1 MKLFVLLLAVVA
13 VLGAILIPQ
22 VFYVV
27 DETQVAVLTRF
38 GEPRKEITSPGL
50 NTKTPFVEQVTYLDK
65 RLLIFDALPDSLLTK
80 DKKRLVIDVYA
91 RGRITEPL
99 LFVETVR
106 TESGAVSRAVDILT
120 SELRVEIA
128 RDDQSEIIRT
138 SRETIMNRVRDAVK
152 PKLLEFGI
160 QVVDVRIKRA
170 DFPGEIANSVY
181 ERMKAERKRIADR
194 ERAAGAKADLEKR
207 SNVDRVA
214 VEIRSAATRDAD
226 IIRGCGEAESIAIFA
241 DALSRDPEFFT
252 FQRSLETYTQY
263 FDTNTTIV
271 GSAQDLG
278 QVFED
283 VRQAMAT
290 SAAAPDV
297 VPGTETGDTV
307 LESSCDKVDAVTAA
321 RTLLANDLDTEPR
334 ALLEKSA
341 VEEDWPSSALGCPE
355 EEGQEYDEEI
365 NPGDKVVLEFE
376 GEIYEV
382 HTGIDDDGD
391 PFARRCDEEPEDA
404 A

>member
-1 MKLFVLLLAVVA
+1 MKILVILIVIVA
-13 VLGAILIPQ
+13 ILGAIFVPQ
-22 VFYVV
+22 FLFIV

-38 GEPRKEITSPGL
+38 GEPRKQITRPGL
-50 NTKTPFVEQVTYLDK
+50 YTKTPFAEQVTYLDK
-65 RLLIFDALPDSLLTK
+65 RLLIFDALPDSLITK

-91 RGRITEPL
+91 RGRIINPL

-106 TESGAVSRAVDILT
+106 TESQAVSRAVDILT

-128 RDDQSEIIRT
+128 RDDQSEIIQT
-138 SRETIMNRVRDAVK
+138 SREAIMLRVRDAVA
-152 PKLLEFGI
+152 PKLLSFGI
-160 QVVDVRIKRA
+160 EIIDVRIKRA

-252 FQRSLETYTQY
+252 FQRSLETYTKY
-263 FDTNTTIV
+263 FDKNTTIV

-283 VRQAMAT
+283 VRHAMAN

-297 VPGTETGDTV
+297 VPGTGVDDV
-307 LESSCDKVDAVTAA
+307 ALESSCQEVEAVTAA

-334 ALLEKSA
+334 ALIIQSTDEVDWA
-341 VEEDWPSSALGCPE
+341 NVAIGCEEAGVSYA
-355 EEGQEYDEEI
+355 QVI
-365 NPGDKVVLEFE
+365 TPGYRMVFEFE
-376 GEIYEV
+376 GETYEV
-382 HTGIDDDGD
+382 HTSADGKQV
-391 PFARRCDEEPEDA
+391 ARCEEEPESGA
-404 A
+404 

>member
-1 MKLFVLLLAVVA
+1 MKILVILIVIVA
-13 VLGAILIPQ
+13 ILGAIFVPQ
-22 VFYVV
+22 FLYIV

-38 GEPRKEITSPGL
+38 GEPRKQITSPGL
-50 NTKTPFVEQVTYLDK
+50 YIKTPFAEQVTYLDK
-65 RLLIFDALPDSLLTK
+65 RLLIFDALPDSLITK

-91 RGRITEPL
+91 RGRIINPL

-106 TESGAVSRAVDILT
+106 TESQAVSRAVDILT

-128 RDDQSEIIRT
+128 RDDQSEIIQT
-138 SRETIMNRVRDAVK
+138 SREAIMLRVRDAVA
-152 PKLLEFGI
+152 PKLLPFGI
-160 QVVDVRIKRA
+160 EIVDVRIKRA

-252 FQRSLETYTQY
+252 FQRSLETYTKY
-263 FDTNTTIV
+263 FDKNTTIV

-283 VRQAMAT
+283 VRHAMAN

-297 VPGTETGDTV
+297 VPGTGVDDV
-307 LESSCDKVDAVTAA
+307 ALESSCQEVEAVTAA

-334 ALLEKSA
+334 ALIIQSTDEVDWA
-341 VEEDWPSSALGCPE
+341 NAAIGCEEAGVSYA
-355 EEGQEYDEEI
+355 QVI
-365 NPGDKVVLEFE
+365 TPGYRMVFEFE
-376 GEIYEV
+376 GETYEV
-382 HTGIDDDGD
+382 HTSADGKQV
-391 PFARRCDEEPEDA
+391 ARCEEEPESGA
-404 A
+404 

>member
-1 MKLFVLLLAVVA
+1 MKILVILIVIVA
-13 VLGAILIPQ
+13 ILGAIFVPQ
-22 VFYVV
+22 FLYIV

-38 GEPRKEITSPGL
+38 GEPRKQITRPGL
-50 NTKTPFVEQVTYLDK
+50 YTKTPFAEQVTYLDK
-65 RLLIFDALPDSLLTK
+65 RLLIFDALPDSLITK

-91 RGRITEPL
+91 RGRIINPL

-106 TESGAVSRAVDILT
+106 TESQAVSRAVDILT

-128 RDDQSEIIRT
+128 RDDQSEIIQT
-138 SRETIMNRVRDAVK
+138 SREAIMLRVRDAVA
-152 PKLLEFGI
+152 PKLLPFGI
-160 QVVDVRIKRA
+160 EIIDVRIKRA

-252 FQRSLETYTQY
+252 FQRSLETYTKY
-263 FDTNTTIV
+263 FDKNTTIV

-283 VRQAMAT
+283 VRHAMAN

-297 VPGTETGDTV
+297 VPGTGVDDV
-307 LESSCDKVDAVTAA
+307 ALESSCQEVEAVTAA

-334 ALLEKSA
+334 ALIIQSTDEVDWA
-341 VEEDWPSSALGCPE
+341 NVAIGCEEAGVSYA
-355 EEGQEYDEEI
+355 QVI
-365 NPGDKVVLEFE
+365 TPGYRMVFEFE
-376 GEIYEV
+376 GETYEV
-382 HTGIDDDGD
+382 HTSADGKQV
-391 PFARRCDEEPEDA
+391 ARCEEEPESGA
-404 A
+404 

>member
-1 MKLFVLLLAVVA
+1 MKILVILIVIVA
-13 VLGAILIPQ
+13 ILGAIFVPQ
-22 VFYVV
+22 FLYIV

-38 GEPRKEITSPGL
+38 GEPRKQITSPGL
-50 NTKTPFVEQVTYLDK
+50 YIKTPFAEQVTYLDK
-65 RLLIFDALPDSLLTK
+65 RLLIFDALPDSLITK

-91 RGRITEPL
+91 RGRIINPL

-106 TESGAVSRAVDILT
+106 TESQAVSRAVDILT

-128 RDDQSEIIRT
+128 RDDQSEIIQT
-138 SRETIMNRVRDAVK
+138 SREAIMLRVRDAVS
-152 PKLLEFGI
+152 PKLLSFGI
-160 QVVDVRIKRA
+160 EIIDVRIKRA

-252 FQRSLETYTQY
+252 FQRSLETYTKY
-263 FDTNTTIV
+263 FDKNTTIV

-283 VRQAMAT
+283 VRHAMAN

-297 VPGTETGDTV
+297 VPGTGVDDV
-307 LESSCDKVDAVTAA
+307 ALESSCQEVEAVTAA

-334 ALLEKSA
+334 ALIIQSTDEVDWA
-341 VEEDWPSSALGCPE
+341 NAAIGCEEAGVSYA
-355 EEGQEYDEEI
+355 QVI
-365 NPGDKVVLEFE
+365 TPGYRMVFEFE
-376 GEIYEV
+376 GETYEV
-382 HTGIDDDGD
+382 HTSADGKQV
-391 PFARRCDEEPEDA
+391 ARCEEEPESGA
-404 A
+404 

>member
-1 MKLFVLLLAVVA
+1 MKILVILIVIVA
-13 VLGAILIPQ
+13 ILGAIFVPQ
-22 VFYVV
+22 FLYIV

-38 GEPRKEITSPGL
+38 GEPRKQITSPGL
-50 NTKTPFVEQVTYLDK
+50 YIKTPFAEQVTYLDK
-65 RLLIFDALPDSLLTK
+65 RLLIFDALPDSLITK

-91 RGRITEPL
+91 RGRIINPL

-106 TESGAVSRAVDILT
+106 TESQAVSRAVDILT

-128 RDDQSEIIRT
+128 RDDQSEIIQT
-138 SRETIMNRVRDAVK
+138 SREAIMLRVRDAVA
-152 PKLLEFGI
+152 PKLLSFGI
-160 QVVDVRIKRA
+160 EIIDVRIKRA

-252 FQRSLETYTQY
+252 FQRSLETYTKY
-263 FDTNTTIV
+263 FDKNTTIV

-283 VRQAMAT
+283 VRHAMAN

-297 VPGTETGDTV
+297 VPGTGVDDV
-307 LESSCDKVDAVTAA
+307 ALESSCQEVEAVTAA

-334 ALLEKSA
+334 ALIIQSTDEVDWA
-341 VEEDWPSSALGCPE
+341 NAAIGCEEAGVSYA
-355 EEGQEYDEEI
+355 QVI
-365 NPGDKVVLEFE
+365 TPGYRMVFEFE
-376 GEIYEV
+376 GETYEV
-382 HTGIDDDGD
+382 HTSADGKQV
-391 PFARRCDEEPEDA
+391 ARCEEEPESGA
-404 A
+404 

>member
-1 MKLFVLLLAVVA
+1 MKILVILIVIVA
-13 VLGAILIPQ
+13 ILGAIFVPQ
-22 VFYVV
+22 FLYIV

-38 GEPRKEITSPGL
+38 GEPRKQITSPGL
-50 NTKTPFVEQVTYLDK
+50 YIKTPFAEQVTYLDK
-65 RLLIFDALPDSLLTK
+65 RLLIFDALPDSLITK

-91 RGRITEPL
+91 RGRIINPL

-106 TESGAVSRAVDILT
+106 TESQAVSRAVDILT

-128 RDDQSEIIRT
+128 RDDQSEIIQT
-138 SRETIMNRVRDAVK
+138 SREAIMLRVRDAVA
-152 PKLLEFGI
+152 PKLLAFGI
-160 QVVDVRIKRA
+160 EIIDVRIKRA

-252 FQRSLETYTQY
+252 FQRSLETYTKY
-263 FDTNTTIV
+263 FDKNTTIV

-283 VRQAMAT
+283 VRHAMAN

-297 VPGTETGDTV
+297 VPGTGVDDV
-307 LESSCDKVDAVTAA
+307 ALESSCQEVEAVTAA

-334 ALLEKSA
+334 ALIIQSTDEVDWA
-341 VEEDWPSSALGCPE
+341 NAAIGCEEAGVSYA
-355 EEGQEYDEEI
+355 QVI
-365 NPGDKVVLEFE
+365 TPGYRMVFEFE
-376 GEIYEV
+376 GETYEV
-382 HTGIDDDGD
+382 HTSADGKQV
-391 PFARRCDEEPEDA
+391 ARCEEEPESGA
-404 A
+404 

>member
-1 MKLFVLLLAVVA
+1 MKILVILIVIVA
-13 VLGAILIPQ
+13 ILGAIFVPQ
-22 VFYVV
+22 FLYIV

-38 GEPRKEITSPGL
+38 GEPRKQITSPGL
-50 NTKTPFVEQVTYLDK
+50 YIKTPFAEQVTYLDK
-65 RLLIFDALPDSLLTK
+65 RLLIFDALPDSLITK

-91 RGRITEPL
+91 RGRIINPL

-106 TESGAVSRAVDILT
+106 TESQAVSRAVDILT

-128 RDDQSEIIRT
+128 RDDQSEIIQT
-138 SRETIMNRVRDAVK
+138 SREAIMLRVRDAVA
-152 PKLLEFGI
+152 PKLLPFGI
-160 QVVDVRIKRA
+160 EIIDVRIKRA

-252 FQRSLETYTQY
+252 FQRSLETYTKY
-263 FDTNTTIV
+263 FDKNTTIV

-283 VRQAMAT
+283 VRHAMAN

-297 VPGTETGDTV
+297 VPGTGVDDV
-307 LESSCDKVDAVTAA
+307 ALESSCQEVEAVTAA

-334 ALLEKSA
+334 ALIIQSTDEVDWA
-341 VEEDWPSSALGCPE
+341 NAAIGCEEAGVSYA
-355 EEGQEYDEEI
+355 QVI
-365 NPGDKVVLEFE
+365 TPGYRMVFEFE
-376 GEIYEV
+376 GETYEV
-382 HTGIDDDGD
+382 HTSADGKQV
-391 PFARRCDEEPEDA
+391 ARCEEEPESGA
-404 A
+404 

>member
-1 MKLFVLLLAVVA
+1 MKILVILIVIVA
-13 VLGAILIPQ
+13 ILGAIFVPQ
-22 VFYVV
+22 FLYIV

-38 GEPRKEITSPGL
+38 GEPRKQITSPGL
-50 NTKTPFVEQVTYLDK
+50 YIKTPFAEQVTYLDK
-65 RLLIFDALPDSLLTK
+65 RLLIFDALPDSLITK

-91 RGRITEPL
+91 RGRIINPL

-106 TESGAVSRAVDILT
+106 TESQAVSRAVDILT

-128 RDDQSEIIRT
+128 RDDQSEIIQT
-138 SRETIMNRVRDAVK
+138 SREAIMLRVRDAVA
-152 PKLLEFGI
+152 PKLLSFGI
-160 QVVDVRIKRA
+160 EIIDVRIKRA

-252 FQRSLETYTQY
+252 FQRSLETYTKY
-263 FDTNTTIV
+263 FDKNTTIV

-283 VRQAMAT
+283 VRHAMAN

-297 VPGTETGDTV
+297 VPGTGVDDV
-307 LESSCDKVDAVTAA
+307 ALESSCQEVEAVTAA

-334 ALLEKSA
+334 ALIIQSTDEVDWA
-341 VEEDWPSSALGCPE
+341 NVAIGCEEAGVSYA
-355 EEGQEYDEEI
+355 QVI
-365 NPGDKVVLEFE
+365 TPGYRMVFEFE
-376 GEIYEV
+376 GETYEV
-382 HTGIDDDGD
+382 HTSADGKQV
-391 PFARRCDEEPEDA
+391 ARCEEEPESGA
-404 A
+404 

>member
-1 MKLFVLLLAVVA
+1 MKILVILIVIVA
-13 VLGAILIPQ
+13 ILGAIFVPQ
-22 VFYVV
+22 FLYIV

-38 GEPRKEITSPGL
+38 GEPRKQITSPGL
-50 NTKTPFVEQVTYLDK
+50 YIKTPFAEQVTYLDK
-65 RLLIFDALPDSLLTK
+65 RLLIFDALPDSLITK

-91 RGRITEPL
+91 RGRIINPL

-106 TESGAVSRAVDILT
+106 TESQAVSRAVDILT

-128 RDDQSEIIRT
+128 RDDQSEIIQT
-138 SRETIMNRVRDAVK
+138 SREAIMIRVRDAVA
-152 PKLLEFGI
+152 PKLLSFGI
-160 QVVDVRIKRA
+160 EIIDVRIKRA

-252 FQRSLETYTQY
+252 FQRSLETYTKY
-263 FDTNTTIV
+263 FDKNTTIV

-283 VRQAMAT
+283 VRHAMAN

-297 VPGTETGDTV
+297 VPGTGVDDV
-307 LESSCDKVDAVTAA
+307 ALESSCQEVEAVTAA

-334 ALLEKSA
+334 ALIIQSTDEVDWA
-341 VEEDWPSSALGCPE
+341 NAAIGCEEAGVSYA
-355 EEGQEYDEEI
+355 QVI
-365 NPGDKVVLEFE
+365 TPGYRMVFEFE
-376 GEIYEV
+376 GETYEV
-382 HTGIDDDGD
+382 HTSADGKQV
-391 PFARRCDEEPEDA
+391 ARCEEEPESGA
-404 A
+404 

>member
-1 MKLFVLLLAVVA
+1 MKILVILIVIVA
-13 VLGAILIPQ
+13 ILGAIFVPQ
-22 VFYVV
+22 FLYIV

-38 GEPRKEITSPGL
+38 GEPRKQITSPGL
-50 NTKTPFVEQVTYLDK
+50 YIKTPFAEQVTYLDK
-65 RLLIFDALPDSLLTK
+65 RLLIFDALPDSLITK

-91 RGRITEPL
+91 RGRIINPL

-106 TESGAVSRAVDILT
+106 TESQAVSRAVDILT

-128 RDDQSEIIRT
+128 RDDQSEIIQT
-138 SRETIMNRVRDAVK
+138 SREAIMLRVRDAVA
-152 PKLLEFGI
+152 PKLLSFGI
-160 QVVDVRIKRA
+160 EIIDVRIKRA

-252 FQRSLETYTQY
+252 FQRSLETYTKY
-263 FDTNTTIV
+263 FDKNTTIV

-283 VRQAMAT
+283 VRHAMAN

-297 VPGTETGDTV
+297 VPGTGVDDV
-307 LESSCDKVDAVTAA
+307 ALESSCQEVEAVTAA

-334 ALLEKSA
+334 ALIIQSTDEVDWA
-341 VEEDWPSSALGCPE
+341 NAAIGCEEAGVSYA
-355 EEGQEYDEEI
+355 QVI
-365 NPGDKVVLEFE
+365 TPGYRMMFEFE
-376 GEIYEV
+376 GETYEV
-382 HTGIDDDGD
+382 HTSADGKQV
-391 PFARRCDEEPEDA
+391 ARCEEEPESGA
-404 A
+404 

>member
-1 MKLFVLLLAVVA
+1 MKILVILIVIVA
-13 VLGAILIPQ
+13 ILGAIFVPQ
-22 VFYVV
+22 FLYIV

-38 GEPRKEITSPGL
+38 GEPRKQITSPGL
-50 NTKTPFVEQVTYLDK
+50 YIKTPFAEQVTYLDK
-65 RLLIFDALPDSLLTK
+65 RLLIFDALPDSLITK

-91 RGRITEPL
+91 RGRIVNPL

-106 TESGAVSRAVDILT
+106 TESQAVSRAVDILT

-128 RDDQSEIIRT
+128 RDDQSEIIQT
-138 SRETIMNRVRDAVK
+138 SREAIMLRVRDAVA
-152 PKLLEFGI
+152 PKLLPFGI
-160 QVVDVRIKRA
+160 EIVDVRIKRA

-252 FQRSLETYTQY
+252 FQRSLETYTKY
-263 FDTNTTIV
+263 FDKNTTIV

-283 VRQAMAT
+283 VRHAMAN

-297 VPGTETGDTV
+297 VPGTGVDDV
-307 LESSCDKVDAVTAA
+307 ALESSCQEVEAVTAA

-334 ALLEKSA
+334 ALIIQSTDEVDWA
-341 VEEDWPSSALGCPE
+341 NAAIGCEEAGVSYA
-355 EEGQEYDEEI
+355 QVI
-365 NPGDKVVLEFE
+365 TPGYRMVFEFE
-376 GEIYEV
+376 GETYEV
-382 HTGIDDDGD
+382 HTSADGKQV
-391 PFARRCDEEPEDA
+391 ARCEEEPESGA
-404 A
+404 

>member
-1 MKLFVLLLAVVA
+1 MKILVILIVIVA
-13 VLGAILIPQ
+13 ILGAIFVPQ
-22 VFYVV
+22 FLYIV

-38 GEPRKEITSPGL
+38 GEPRKQITSPGL
-50 NTKTPFVEQVTYLDK
+50 YIKTPFAEQVTYLDK
-65 RLLIFDALPDSLLTK
+65 RLLIFDALPDSLITK

-91 RGRITEPL
+91 RGRIINPL

-106 TESGAVSRAVDILT
+106 TESQAVSRAVDILT

-128 RDDQSEIIRT
+128 RDDQSEIIQT
-138 SRETIMNRVRDAVK
+138 SREAIMLRVRDAVA
-152 PKLLEFGI
+152 PKLLPFGI
-160 QVVDVRIKRA
+160 EIIDVRIKRA

-252 FQRSLETYTQY
+252 FQRSLETYTKY
-263 FDTNTTIV
+263 FDKNTTIV

-283 VRQAMAT
+283 VRHAMAN

-297 VPGTETGDTV
+297 VPGTGVDDV
-307 LESSCDKVDAVTAA
+307 ALESSCQEVEAVTAA

-334 ALLEKSA
+334 ALIIQSTDEVDWA
-341 VEEDWPSSALGCPE
+341 NVAIGCEEAGVSYA
-355 EEGQEYDEEI
+355 QVI
-365 NPGDKVVLEFE
+365 TPGYRMMFEFE
-376 GEIYEV
+376 GETYEV
-382 HTGIDDDGD
+382 HTSADGKQV
-391 PFARRCDEEPEDA
+391 ARCEEEPESGA
-404 A
+404 

>member
-1 MKLFVLLLAVVA
+1 MKILVILIVIVA
-13 VLGAILIPQ
+13 ILGAIFVPQ
-22 VFYVV
+22 FLYIV

-38 GEPRKEITSPGL
+38 GEPRKQITSPGL
-50 NTKTPFVEQVTYLDK
+50 YIKTPFAEQVTYLDK
-65 RLLIFDALPDSLLTK
+65 RLLIFDALPDSLITK

-91 RGRITEPL
+91 RGRIINPL

-106 TESGAVSRAVDILT
+106 TESQAVSRAVDILT

-128 RDDQSEIIRT
+128 RDDQSEIIQA
-138 SRETIMNRVRDAVK
+138 SREAIMLRVRDAVA
-152 PKLLEFGI
+152 PKLLPFGI
-160 QVVDVRIKRA
+160 EIIDVRIKRA

-252 FQRSLETYTQY
+252 FQRSLETYTKY
-263 FDTNTTIV
+263 FDKNTTIV

-283 VRQAMAT
+283 VRHAMAN

-297 VPGTETGDTV
+297 VPGTGVDDV
-307 LESSCDKVDAVTAA
+307 ALESSCQEVEAVTAA

-334 ALLEKSA
+334 ALIIQSTDEVDWA
-341 VEEDWPSSALGCPE
+341 NAAIGCEEAGVSYA
-355 EEGQEYDEEI
+355 QVI
-365 NPGDKVVLEFE
+365 TPGYRMVFEFE
-376 GEIYEV
+376 GETYEV
-382 HTGIDDDGD
+382 HTSADGKQV
-391 PFARRCDEEPEDA
+391 ARCEEEPESGA
-404 A
+404 

>member
-1 MKLFVLLLAVVA
+1 MKILVILIVIVA
-13 VLGAILIPQ
+13 ILGAIFVPQ
-22 VFYVV
+22 FLYIV

-38 GEPRKEITSPGL
+38 GEPRKQITRPGL
-50 NTKTPFVEQVTYLDK
+50 YTKTPFAEQVTYLDK
-65 RLLIFDALPDSLLTK
+65 RLLIFDALPDSLITK

-91 RGRITEPL
+91 RGRIINPL

-106 TESGAVSRAVDILT
+106 TESQAVSRAVDILT

-128 RDDQSEIIRT
+128 RDDQSEIIQT
-138 SRETIMNRVRDAVK
+138 SREAIMLRVRDAVA
-152 PKLLEFGI
+152 PKLLSFGI
-160 QVVDVRIKRA
+160 EIIDVRIKRA

-252 FQRSLETYTQY
+252 FQRSLETYTKY
-263 FDTNTTIV
+263 FDKNTTIV

-283 VRQAMAT
+283 VRHAMAN

-297 VPGTETGDTV
+297 VPGTGVDDV
-307 LESSCDKVDAVTAA
+307 ALESSCQEVEAVTAA

-334 ALLEKSA
+334 ALIIQSTDEVDWA
-341 VEEDWPSSALGCPE
+341 NAAIGCEEAGVSYA
-355 EEGQEYDEEI
+355 QVI
-365 NPGDKVVLEFE
+365 TPGYRMMFEFE
-376 GEIYEV
+376 GETYEV
-382 HTGIDDDGD
+382 HTSADGKQV
-391 PFARRCDEEPEDA
+391 ARCEEEPESGA
-404 A
+404 

>member
-1 MKLFVLLLAVVA
+1 MKRFVILLIIIAVVS
-13 VLGAILIPQ
+13 AIFVPQ
-22 VFYVV
+22 FLYIV

-38 GEPRKEITSPGL
+38 GEPRKQITKPGL
-50 NTKTPFVEQVTYLDK
+50 YTKTPFVEQVRYLEK

-91 RGRITEPL
+91 RGRIINPL

-106 TESGAVSRAVDILT
+106 TETQAVSRAVDILT

-138 SRETIMNRVRDAVK
+138 SREAIMIRVRDAVA

-160 QVVDVRIKRA
+160 EIVDVRIKRA

-194 ERAAGAKADLEKR
+194 ERAEGAKADLEKR

-226 IIRGCGEAESIAIFA
+226 IIRGCGEAESIAIYA
-241 DALSRDPEFFT
+241 AALDLDPEFFT
-252 FQRSLETYTQY
+252 FQRSLETYAAY
-263 FDTNTTIV
+263 VDENTTIV

-283 VRQAMAT
+283 VRQSLNK
-290 SAAAPDV
+290 SAKAPDFIS
-297 VPGTETGDTV
+297 GTMAGDAV
-307 LESSCDKVDAVTAA
+307 LESRCQEVEAVTAA
-321 RTLLANDLDTEPR
+321 RTLLANDLNTEPR
-334 ALLEKSA
+334 ALIIQMT
-341 VEEDWPSSALGCPE
+341 EEVDWADASIGCPE
-355 EEGQEYDEEI
+355 DGASYAQVI
-365 NPGDKVVLEFE
+365 TPGYRMTFEFE
-376 GEIYEV
+376 GETYKV
-382 HTGIDDDGD
+382 HTSADGTQV
-391 PFARRCDEEPEDA
+391 ARCDNEPESDG
-404 A
+404 